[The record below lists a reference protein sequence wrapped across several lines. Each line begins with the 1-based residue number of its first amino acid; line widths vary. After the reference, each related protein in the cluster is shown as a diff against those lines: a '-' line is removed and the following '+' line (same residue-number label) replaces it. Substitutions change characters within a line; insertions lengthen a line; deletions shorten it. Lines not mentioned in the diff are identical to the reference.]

1 MTFSL
6 KLKINTLFVILFL
19 KSISASAQDTTF
31 YDYKWNKIK
40 SLIGARY
47 YELTQKDSADPS
59 KYVVRKYV
67 RPKTLLEETSYSDSA
82 LKIQEGMYR
91 KFYESGDLHL
101 VVNFKNGKMD
111 GDLISYWGEGQLK
124 RKDKYENGNFISG
137 KILNT
142 NGRELEY
149 YPFIILPSFRGG
161 EKKLNA
167 YLKKELHY
175 PPSAIEKKVEGIV
188 QVGFTLSDKGVIRDV
203 KLIKGVQEDLDAEAL
218 RVVRIMPR
226 WNPKMID
233 GIGEEMFYIFP
244 VRFELH

>member
-1 MTFSL
+1 MNLSQKFKFTMLFMAVLFNGISSL
-6 KLKINTLFVILFL
+6 
-19 KSISASAQDTTF
+19 AQDTVF
-31 YDYKWNKIK
+31 YDFKWNKIK

-47 YELTQKDSADPS
+47 YELTQKDSADSS

-67 RPKTLLEETSYSDSA
+67 RPRTLLEETRYSDST
-82 LKIQEGMYR
+82 LKIQEGLYR

-101 VVNFKNGKMD
+101 LVNFKNGKMD
-111 GDLISYWGEGQLK
+111 GDLITYWGEGQLK

-188 QVGFTLSDKGVIRDV
+188 QLGFTLSDKGVIRDV

-218 RVVRIMPR
+218 RVVRMMPR

-244 VRFELH
+244 VKFELN

>member
-1 MTFSL
+1 MHPSFRSIRTFIPL
-6 KLKINTLFVILFL
+6 AFL
-19 KSISASAQDTTF
+19 LNFYSAFAQDTTF
-31 YDYKWNKIK
+31 YDFKWTKIK

-47 YELTQKDSADPS
+47 FELTQKDSADPAI
-59 KYVVRKYV
+59 YVVRKYA
-67 RPKTLLEETSYSDSA
+67 RPKTLLEETRYSDTT
-82 LKIQEGMYR
+82 LKIQNGLYR
-91 KFYESGDLHL
+91 KFYESGDLHI

-111 GDLISYWGEGQLK
+111 GDLITYWGEGQLK

-167 YLKKELHY
+167 YLQRELHY
-175 PPSAIEKKVEGIV
+175 PPSAREKKIEGIV
-188 QVGFTLSDKGVIRDV
+188 QVGFTISDKGVIRDV
-203 KLIKGVQEDLDAEAL
+203 KLIKGVQKDLDAEAL
-218 RVVRIMPR
+218 RLTGMMPR

-233 GIGEEMFYIFP
+233 GISEEMFYIFP
-244 VRFELH
+244 VKFDLP